1 MKQVNH
7 KNNDQNKN
15 DNILKFL
22 GHKTIRFKVE
32 KKSVNKKNS
41 SSMQYIEEKL
51 NEGRWSLS
59 EQISFINALSKHG
72 LNFKRIKETIP
83 SRTLTQIRSHAQ
95 KFFIR
100 LKRCKNKELGI
111 DFTNNSIKSLKD
123 MINHIKSVNNNYDV
137 NNIFLY
143 LYGNKP
149 KYLDELKVTDFLIN
163 NNKNISNPCSQ
174 NFSIDYNKLDLT
186 NKNNLGML
194 DSLNNII
201 NYMNPYFINNLG
213 KSILGNYI
221 INSICTN
228 YLENKCIEIS
238 KVVTP
243 CFINNIKSSNNCNNN
258 EFYLNKK

>member
-22 GHKTIRFKVE
+22 GQKTIRFKVE

-163 NNKNISNPCSQ
+163 DNKNISNPCSQ
-174 NFSIDYNKLDLT
+174 NFSID
-186 NKNNLGML
+186 
-194 DSLNNII
+194 NII
-201 NYMNPYFINNLG
+201 NYMNPFFINNLG

-221 INSICTN
+221 INNICTN

-258 EFYLNKK
+258 EVYLNKK

>member
-22 GHKTIRFKVE
+22 GQKTIRFKVE

-163 NNKNISNPCSQ
+163 DNTNISNQCSQ
-174 NFSIDYNKLDLT
+174 NFSID
-186 NKNNLGML
+186 
-194 DSLNNII
+194 NII
-201 NYMNPYFINNLG
+201 NYMNPFFINNLG

-221 INSICTN
+221 INNICTN

-258 EFYLNKK
+258 EVYLNKK